1 MKSFKQHILEKLKVS
16 KIENK
21 PVYRPNTKEELV
33 DLIIKEIETNGPKCS
48 LNHIDVSAITDMS
61 DLFRGG
67 ETMQYWSGHPVLSD
81 FDGDI
86 SDWDVSNVTNMSRIF
101 NKCKYTGD
109 NGDISD
115 WDVSNVTNMNGMFS
129 LSKFTGDISNWDV
142 SNVTSMRSMF
152 YWSEFDGDI
161 SNWDV
166 SNVRDMERMF
176 ISSDFNKDISD
187 WDVSN
192 VKYMGDM
199 FAFSKFNGDISNWD
213 VSNVELF
220 AGMFKNSSF
229 NGDISKW
236 KINPKAK
243 GNMNEIFTG
252 SPLENTPPSWYY
264 KYK

>member
-21 PVYRPNTKEELV
+21 AVYHPNTKKELV
-33 DLIIKEIETNGPKCS
+33 DLIIKEIEANGPKCS

-81 FDGDI
+81 FDG
-86 SDWDVSNVTNMSRIF
+86 
-101 NKCKYTGD
+101 
-109 NGDISD
+109 
-115 WDVSNVTNMNGMFS
+115 
-129 LSKFTGDISNWDV
+129 
-142 SNVTSMRSMF
+142 
-152 YWSEFDGDI
+152 
-161 SNWDV
+161 
-166 SNVRDMERMF
+166 
-176 ISSDFNKDISD
+176 DISD